1 VAEEPDRIAVPL
13 AWVEAD
19 EPVAFANQF
28 LFQQVMEND
37 FVLHIGQAFPPALVG
52 TPEQQREQ
60 AKQIPFVPV
69 RPLGRFS
76 LTRERVVEL
85 VNLLQ
90 GVLASSNPTQ
100 GDQ

>member
-1 VAEEPDRIAVPL
+1 MAEESDRIAVPL

-37 FVLHIGQAFPPALVG
+37 FVLSVGQAFPPPLLG
-52 TPEQQREQ
+52 TPEEQRDQ
-60 AKQIPFVPV
+60 ARQLPFVPV
-69 RPLGRFS
+69 RTLGRFS

-85 VNLLQ
+85 VNVLQ
-90 GVLASSNPTQ
+90 GVLARSDQAS